1 MLHHPGERALARAD
15 RELRG
20 LLAVVDLPQGD
31 AAVLQ
36 EGEIKY
42 RIVND
47 RGDALEQLEGLCA
60 CLGDV
65 DDRGA
70 LPAAVELQQPDR
82 GPVRVEAGG
91 FGIFDLGAKDL
102 ESGVSLGGESVDF
115 GLRRPFLFLY
125 RPVSDRQVV
134 DFLSVCDELRRA
146 ARARSE

>member
-1 MLHHPGERALARAD
+1 MFILAIAGAAATWILIGADLRLEIREQRRAEPPKPNDVARGVCELFRAQLWRRPIGRLEILVEIDLEIMFDHPGERALARAD

-31 AAVLQ
+31 ATVPQ
-36 EGEIKY
+36 EGEIEY

-70 LPAAVELQQPDR
+70 LPAAVELQ
-82 GPVRVEAGG
+82 
-91 FGIFDLGAKDL
+91 
-102 ESGVSLGGESVDF
+102 
-115 GLRRPFLFLY
+115 
-125 RPVSDRQVV
+125 
-134 DFLSVCDELRRA
+134 RA
-146 ARARSE
+146 